1 MLHPGGTESTSPGLL
16 VWQQAAVHAHRDM
29 KRALLLLRLGMVA
42 CLLLPAS
49 CVMSQGATVDEV
61 RPWREPKLVTVREL
75 PGGRVRLAFEPVAP
89 DLLRERLEVEEA
101 RRALASFH
109 ASFPRAEGRRFRLV
123 RTSTEPEPAEWE
135 RRLREE
141 FVARYGPPEVS
152 LPGSLETSPV
162 FLALKLSPRYMGE
175 GVRDAARELFSSPV
189 FLSSAALSVLV
200 YFTAWLAPEPI
211 FSKAFVTALTL
222 RLALAV
228 GALELNQFARVC
240 VTLYQEAQA
249 ARTVK
254 ELEAAAERFGRA
266 VGGTGL
272 RVLMLVASMGVS
284 KGLPEVPQGG
294 LGALLRAP
302 RYAFAGG
309 KMMQSATTVQM
320 AADGTIVVAGVAA
333 GTATSPVSSACADG
347 STKKDGHHWHHLATN
362 KNDLSRAS
370 GGPWTPLFEKL
381 FAKAGMSLDAVENLV
396 YLAGHQGPHPEAYH
410 QEVYRR
416 LEEALED
423 CQPRSQC
430 RSALS
435 AALKTLADDVC
446 TPGSLLN
453 RWVTKR

>member
-1 MLHPGGTESTSPGLL
+1 M
-16 VWQQAAVHAHRDM
+16 
-29 KRALLLLRLGMVA
+29 
-42 CLLLPAS
+42 
-49 CVMSQGATVDEV
+49 
-61 RPWREPKLVTVREL
+61 
-75 PGGRVRLAFEPVAP
+75 RLAFEPMAP
-89 DLLRERLEVEEA
+89 HPLLERLEVEEA
-101 RRALASFH
+101 RRVLATFH
-109 ASFPRAEGRRFRLV
+109 EAFPREKGRRFRLV
-123 RTSTEPEPAEWE
+123 RTSTESEPAEWE

-141 FVARYGPPEVS
+141 FVARYGPPEVP

-162 FLALKLSPRYMGE
+162 LLALKLSPRYMGE
-175 GVRDAARELFSSPV
+175 GVRDAAREMFSSPV
-189 FLSSAALSVLV
+189 FLSSVALSVLV
-200 YFTAWLAPEPI
+200 YFTAWLAPEPL

-222 RLALAV
+222 RLAFAV
-228 GALELNQFARVC
+228 GVLELNQFARVC

-249 ARTVK
+249 ARTVE
-254 ELEAAAERFGRA
+254 ELEVAAERFGRA

-302 RYAFAGG
+302 RFALPEGLSMEG
-309 KMMQSATTVQM
+309 ATAVRM
-320 AADGTIVVAGVAA
+320 VADGTIVVTGVAA
-333 GTATSPVSSACADG
+333 GTATSPVSSACTDG
-347 STKKDGHHWHHLATN
+347 STKKDGHYWHHLATN
-362 KNDLSRAS
+362 KNDRSRAS

-381 FAKAGMSLDAVENLV
+381 FAKAGMSLDAAENLV

-416 LEEALED
+416 LEEILED
-423 CQPRSQC
+423 CQPVSQC

-453 RWVTKR
+453 RLVTKS